1 MSSCCRSGFPEKATG
16 SKSPP
21 RAMRASGYPSHG
33 DLGTLFLIKWS
44 LIMARLTTKDLPL
57 DELYAKPKM
66 TPSVEIAI
74 LAKEDFSSLSK
85 TYCEKVC
92 ILPCKNPSKVSLL
105 NKPVDILIIQDHP
118 ELRGKYDYRDDQREI
133 INKGIIQTLADKA
146 GFGQLTY
153 QVVSL
158 LKCPNDLKNF
168 PKGKSPSQRTLM
180 KCRPYLLGEIERTK
194 PKVIIS
200 LTTAVTKALGLLKHS
215 NTGNRGEITNALGS
229 QVVITLHPKALTMIR
244 QNASGA
250 MWSYDY
256 FEVIRRDFEK
266 AARLARGD
274 LKLLTLEE
282 GVQAQVRNISICQS
296 IEDVREAVAKLAS
309 FSGTGSIT
317 SIDTETNGLDPMAID
332 AKLLTIQFGWRDG
345 TSCDKN
351 GEPIYKAVVI
361 PLWHSGNTYYDPDEA
376 WALLAPVL
384 LDPLMYKVG
393 HNIKFDILM
402 IFHTTGIRL
411 QGVKFD
417 TMLLLHDLDSG
428 AQGTFSLKTAIW
440 DFAPELSIGG
450 YENLLPKLTKGR
462 STAPGTTEGEDEN
475 EEGESEDGSDSNGG
489 SES

>member
-1 MSSCCRSGFPEKATG
+1 
-16 SKSPP
+16 
-21 RAMRASGYPSHG
+21 
-33 DLGTLFLIKWS
+33 
-44 LIMARLTTKDLPL
+44 MARLTTKDLPL

-74 LAKEDFSSLSK
+74 LAKEDFSTISK

-92 ILPCKNPSKVSLL
+92 VLPCKNPSKVTLL

-118 ELRGKYDYRDDQREI
+118 ELRGKYDYRDDQREN
-133 INKGIIQTLADKA
+133 INKGIIQTLAEKA
-146 GFGQLTY
+146 GFGQLNY
-153 QVVSL
+153 QVLNL

-168 PKGKSPSQRTLM
+168 PKGKSPAQRTLM
-180 KCRPYLLGEIERTK
+180 KCRPYLLGEIERAK

-200 LTTAVTKALGLLKHS
+200 LTTSVTKALGLLKHS
-215 NTGNRGEITNALGS
+215 NTGNRGEITNALDS

-274 LKLLTLEE
+274 LKLSTLEE
-282 GVQAQVRNISICQS
+282 GVQAQVPNISICQS
-296 IEDVREAVAKLAS
+296 LDDVLEVIKTLSS
-309 FSGTGSIT
+309 FSGTGIIA
-317 SIDTETNGLDPMAID
+317 SIDTETNGLDPMAVD
-332 AKLLTIQFGWRDG
+332 AKLLTIQFGYRDG
-345 TSCDKN
+345 DT
-351 GEPIYKAVVI
+351 YKAVVI
-361 PLWHSGNTYYDPDEA
+361 PLWHRGNSAYDPDEA
-376 WALLAPVL
+376 WSLLTPVL
-384 LDPLMYKVG
+384 LDPNVWKVG

-462 STAPGTTEGEDEN
+462 KATDGTAEGEDEN
-475 EEGESEDGSDSNGG
+475 EEGESNGSDSNGDN
-489 SES
+489 ES

>member
-1 MSSCCRSGFPEKATG
+1 
-16 SKSPP
+16 
-21 RAMRASGYPSHG
+21 
-33 DLGTLFLIKWS
+33 
-44 LIMARLTTKDLPL
+44 MARLTTKDLPL
-57 DELYAKPKM
+57 GELYTKPKI

-74 LAKEDFSSLSK
+74 LAKEDFSDISK
-85 TYCEKVC
+85 TYCERVC
-92 ILPCKNPSKVSLL
+92 ILPCKNPTRVSLL
-105 NKPVDILIIQDHP
+105 NKPVDILIVQDHP
-118 ELRGKYDYRDDQREI
+118 EPRGKYDYRDDQRDL
-133 INKGIIQTLADKA
+133 INRGIIQTLAEKA
-146 GFGQLTY
+146 GFGRLSY
-153 QVVSL
+153 QVTNL

-168 PKGKSPSQRTLM
+168 PKGKSPAQRTMM
-180 KCRPYLLGEIERTK
+180 KCRPYLLGEIERVK

-200 LTTAVTKALGLLKHS
+200 LTTTVTKSLGLLKHS
-215 NTGNRGEITNALGS
+215 NTGNRGEITSALGS
-229 QVVITLHPKALTMIR
+229 QVVITLHPKCLTMIR

-282 GVQAQVRNISICQS
+282 GVQAQVPNISICQS
-296 IEDVREAVAKLAS
+296 IEDVREAVAKLSS

-317 SIDTETNGLDPMAID
+317 SIDTETNTLDPMAID

-345 TSCDKN
+345 NNVDYK
-351 GEPIYKAVVI
+351 GEPVYKAAVI
-361 PLWHSGNTYYDPDEA
+361 PLWHRGNTFYDPDEA
-376 WALLAPVL
+376 WALLVPVL

-417 TMLLLHDLDSG
+417 TLLLLHDLDSG

-462 STAPGTTEGEDEN
+462 SATTGTTEGEDGN
-475 EEGESEDGSDSNGG
+475 EEGESGDGSDSNEG